1 MYKTETHLHTAETSL
16 CGVLTAKE
24 VVELYHEAGYK
35 TLFVTD
41 HFHKNYFNKLGE
53 GSWDEKFQTFLSGYK
68 AAKAEGEKY
77 GMNIILAAEITFTT
91 APNDYILIGATEEFL
106 YSCEDKFE
114 WGIEKFYPYAKQHG
128 VTVIQAHPYRDNMC
142 FPTPEFVDAIEAYN
156 TNPRHE
162 NYDKKACELAAK
174 YNKPVTAGSDAHR
187 DTDVALSAVLSEEE
201 IKTGDDYLR
210 LLFEGKLEFLH

>member
-114 WGIEKFYPYAKQHG
+114 WGIE
-128 VTVIQAHPYRDNMC
+128 
-142 FPTPEFVDAIEAYN
+142 
-156 TNPRHE
+156 
-162 NYDKKACELAAK
+162 
-174 YNKPVTAGSDAHR
+174 
-187 DTDVALSAVLSEEE
+187 
-201 IKTGDDYLR
+201 
-210 LLFEGKLEFLH
+210 